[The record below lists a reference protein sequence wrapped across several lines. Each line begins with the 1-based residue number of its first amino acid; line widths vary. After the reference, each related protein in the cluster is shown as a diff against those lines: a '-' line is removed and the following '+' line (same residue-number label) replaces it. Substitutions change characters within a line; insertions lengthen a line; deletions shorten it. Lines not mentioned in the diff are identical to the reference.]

1 MADTPINWTESLD
14 EAKAKAAETGK
25 PIFLFLYAV
34 G

>member
-1 MADTPINWTESLD
+1 MADINWTENLD
-14 EAKAKAAETGK
+14 DAKAKSAETGK